1 MKKIYYLLLAFALVL
16 PFSCSKPGSDNSGS
30 DEVKM
35 TDPATKEVATVIT
48 FPADKTPEL
57 VAKKERV
64 RVKKFEFTEAS
75 RYIMTFE
82 PATKASDE
90 EVLVGTYTY
99 KDGVYTLS
107 GIGSVKVSGNNVTV
121 TPASGEAQSV
131 TATVVPTKTSTDAQ
145 ANASRTWKVNT
156 VIVGLVG
163 GNTNVEKKF
172 NGCNLEEI
180 SNYAKANGV
189 PFSDEEMNSFKGA
202 VLNEIIL
209 TGASTFI
216 LSFGN
221 GEDCL
226 TGIYSISYGNVF
238 KYKLNQGNIADNG
251 SIEFPS
257 NSKCKLVIH
266 NKATFKGTEYN
277 GTLEF
282 DLSEK
287 K

>member
-216 LSFGN
+216 LSFRD

-238 KYKLNQGNIADNG
+238 KYKLDQGNIADNG

>member
-226 TGIYSISYGNVF
+226 TGIYSISFGNVF
-238 KYKLNQGNIADNG
+238 KYKLDQGNIADNG

>member
-238 KYKLNQGNIADNG
+238 KYKLDQGNIADNG

>member
-82 PATKASDE
+82 PVTKASDE

-163 GNTNVEKKF
+163 GNVNVEKKF

-216 LSFGN
+216 LSFGD

-226 TGIYSISYGNVF
+226 TGTYSISSGNVF
-238 KYKLNQGNIADNG
+238 SYKLDQGNIAANG

-257 NSKCKLVIH
+257 NSKCKLVMH

>member
-216 LSFGN
+216 LSFRD

>member
-16 PFSCSKPGSDNSGS
+16 PFSCSKPGSDDSGS

-35 TDPATKEVATVIT
+35 ADPATKEVATVIT

-75 RYIMTFE
+75 RYIMTYE

-90 EVLVGTYTY
+90 VVIVGTYTY

-163 GNTNVEKKF
+163 GNVNVEKKF

-226 TGIYSISYGNVF
+226 TGIYSISFGNVF
-238 KYKLNQGNIADNG
+238 KYKLDQGNIADNG

>member
-163 GNTNVEKKF
+163 GNVNVEKKF

>member
-163 GNTNVEKKF
+163 GNVNVEKKF

-216 LSFGN
+216 LSFRD

-238 KYKLNQGNIADNG
+238 KYKLDQGNIAANG

-257 NSKCKLVIH
+257 NSKCKLVMY

>member
-16 PFSCSKPGSDNSGS
+16 PFSCSKPGSDDSGS

-238 KYKLNQGNIADNG
+238 KYKLDQGNIAANG

-257 NSKCKLVIH
+257 NSKCKLVMY

>member
-163 GNTNVEKKF
+163 GNVNVEKKF

-189 PFSDEEMNSFKGA
+189 PFSDEEMNSFKG
-202 VLNEIIL
+202 
-209 TGASTFI
+209 G
-216 LSFGN
+216 
-221 GEDCL
+221 
-226 TGIYSISYGNVF
+226 
-238 KYKLNQGNIADNG
+238 
-251 SIEFPS
+251 
-257 NSKCKLVIH
+257 
-266 NKATFKGTEYN
+266 
-277 GTLEF
+277 LE
-282 DLSEK
+282 
-287 K
+287 

>member
-107 GIGSVKVSGNNVTV
+107 GICSVKVSGNNVTV

-238 KYKLNQGNIADNG
+238 KYKLDQGNIADNG

>member
-16 PFSCSKPGSDNSGS
+16 PFSCSKPGSDDSGS

-35 TDPATKEVATVIT
+35 ADPATKEVATVIT

-163 GNTNVEKKF
+163 GNTSIEKKF

-226 TGIYSISYGNVF
+226 TGIYSISFGNVF
-238 KYKLNQGNIADNG
+238 KYKLDQGNIADNG

>member
-75 RYIMTFE
+75 RYIMTYE

-90 EVLVGTYTY
+90 VVIVGTYTY

-163 GNTNVEKKF
+163 GNVNVEKKF

-226 TGIYSISYGNVF
+226 TGIYSISFGNVF
-238 KYKLNQGNIADNG
+238 KYKLDQGNIADNG

>member
-238 KYKLNQGNIADNG
+238 KYKLDQGNIADNG

-257 NSKCKLVIH
+257 NSKCKLVMH

>member
-35 TDPATKEVATVIT
+35 ADPATKEVATVIT

-121 TPASGEAQSV
+121 TPVSGEAQSV

-238 KYKLNQGNIADNG
+238 KYKLDQGNIAANG

-257 NSKCKLVIH
+257 NSKCKLVMY

>member
-16 PFSCSKPGSDNSGS
+16 PFSCSKPGSVDSGS

-238 KYKLNQGNIADNG
+238 KYKLDQGNIAANG

-257 NSKCKLVIH
+257 NSKCKLVMY

>member
-16 PFSCSKPGSDNSGS
+16 PFSCSKPGSVNSGS

-238 KYKLNQGNIADNG
+238 KYKLDQGNIADNG

>member
-226 TGIYSISYGNVF
+226 TGIYSISSGNVF
-238 KYKLNQGNIADNG
+238 KYKLDQGNIADNG

>member
-163 GNTNVEKKF
+163 GNTNIEKKF

-216 LSFGN
+216 LSFRD

>member
-163 GNTNVEKKF
+163 GNVNVEKKF

-216 LSFGN
+216 LSFRD

-238 KYKLNQGNIADNG
+238 KYKLDQGNIADNG

>member
-121 TPASGEAQSV
+121 TPASGEAAVAVQPLIES
-131 TATVVPTKTSTDAQ
+131 AEKT
-145 ANASRTWKVNT
+145 
-156 VIVGLVG
+156 
-163 GNTNVEKKF
+163 
-172 NGCNLEEI
+172 
-180 SNYAKANGV
+180 
-189 PFSDEEMNSFKGA
+189 
-202 VLNEIIL
+202 IIL
-209 TGASTFI
+209 DCRELTYISSSGLRIFLSIRKAAASKGGRVIIHGINNDIRQIFVMTGF
-216 LSFGN
+216 
-221 GEDCL
+221 
-226 TGIYSISYGNVF
+226 
-238 KYKLNQGNIADNG
+238 LNLFE
-251 SIEFPS
+251 IE
-257 NSKCKLVIH
+257 N
-266 NKATFKGTEYN
+266 A
-277 GTLEF
+277 
-282 DLSEK
+282 
-287 K
+287 